1 MLAVLTGL
9 LFSFLKFE
17 INTFLI
23 SIFYK
28 ERLLENLYDWT
39 IVF

>member
-1 MLAVLTGL
+1 MAVLTGL

-17 INTFLI
+17 INTFII

-28 ERLLENLYDWT
+28 ERLLEIFNDWT